1 MLLDLGGLADEGPD
15 SLTVHGVSS
24 LRGGIVDGVNDH
36 RIVMAAAVAA
46 TRCEGPV
53 TIQGAEAVRKSY
65 PEFWRDYE
73 NLGGDVR
80 VL

>member
-1 MLLDLGGLADEGPD
+1 
-15 SLTVHGVSS
+15 
-24 LRGGIVDGVNDH
+24 
-36 RIVMAAAVAA
+36 MAAAVAA